1 MMKQG
6 MTTYVVRD
14 QLGTHFYETNTISNA
29 EMFARAHSNNV
40 HRMSVVERKVYKL
53 TSTVLLFRPKLAEMA
68 QKLV

>member
-1 MMKQG
+1 MKQG

-40 HRMSVVERKVYKL
+40 HRMSAKFTKL
-53 TSTVLLFRPKLAEMA
+53 TSIALLFRPKLAEMA

>member
-29 EMFARAHSNNV
+29 EMFARAHSINV
-40 HRMSVVERKVYKL
+40 HRMSVVERKVY
-53 TSTVLLFRPKLAEMA
+53 
-68 QKLV
+68 